1 MRDQD
6 CERLKIMGHPICG
19 VILAGGKATR
29 MAGQPKGLLPLG
41 DTTLIR
47 QVIKR
52 AAPQVDHLLISSNDP
67 LPEYIQT
74 GLPVI
79 ADNKAGHLGPLAG
92 IVTAMEWASKTAPDA
107 EWLVSFAVDTPF
119 FPLDLVNRLQQAA
132 QAKVDIIYPEHGG
145 YRHPTLSLWRISQAP
160 ALKQAL
166 IDDQLYKMGAWLKR
180 APSLAVDLNPL
191 PDHSFFNINTPE
203 DLAQAQT
210 DYLEQL
216 I

>member
-1 MRDQD
+1 
-6 CERLKIMGHPICG
+6 MGHPICG

-41 DTTLIR
+41 DTTLMA

-52 AAPQVDHLLISSNDP
+52 AMPQVDHLLINSNEP
-67 LPEYIQT
+67 LPEYIET

-79 ADNKAGHLGPLAG
+79 ADSEAGHLGPLAG
-92 IVTAMEWASKTAPDA
+92 IVTAMEWAAKTALDA
-107 EWLVSFAVDTPF
+107 EWLASFAVDTPF
-119 FPLDLVNRLQQAA
+119 FPLDLVYRLQQATEN
-132 QAKVDIIYPEHGG
+132 KVDVIYPEHGG

-160 ALKQAL
+160 ALKKAL
-166 IDDQLYKMGAWLKR
+166 VDDQLYKVGAWLKL
-180 APSLAVDLNPL
+180 APSLAVDLNQL
-191 PDHSFFNINTPE
+191 PDYSFFNINTPE